1 MTMEEY
7 IKLEKE
13 KARRRDRVFNWQTA
27 TYGKIRVDDDLYD
40 LRSME
45 AEFPAIVI
53 DDAFTPQD
61 ALPCKSQV
69 STPVKDE
76 IDFRISFDKSDDED
90 YTIICDK
97 NSFSYKMNSINNL
110 KTDSENDNENADIPS
125 FPLPKPTTMSE
136 YDEEEQN
143 ILYFNDLFPFNI
155 IRPDDLKL
163 EKDNNDNDINII
175 QSLEDMAPLP
185 PRQQRY
191 LFLRYQGLEYT
202 DEDIADFEER
212 LERIYSR
219 QIHRLGEARRRL
231 SWMQFILALGLHTE
245 DEMESLSFARYW
257 SESDRMIPEK
267 GDLHDYWRGISTD
280 GDFLGPPPSY
290 ISIRDPVLRLYHRMM
305 AHNIAGRSQAPEK
318 RFAAGR
324 KSMAHI
330 SGGQFV
336 ARLAE
341 HFGLLTTEILGGLT
355 VIAPE
360 LLIIDMGELVRLQIC
375 MEVDDTWAWV
385 AIGLE
390 RQPEAVAG
398 TPAVVEDAP
407 AADEGDQAVLAPVQ
421 APQQLPPPPPAAAR
435 TMPQRLGRLEE
446 EVQGLCRDVGSLHGL
461 MERSMTDQGRFSTC
475 MMSYITQFMDA
486 SGLTYQAFDGTFRG
500 SSPAAFQRRTS
511 ASQQDPQ

>member
-1 MTMEEY
+1 MQYLNLCLLCER
-7 IKLEKE
+7 KPSLHLSHQKSWSPSLESQPLNLCLLLLTN
-13 KARRRDRVFNWQTA
+13 RVKGDCQRVLLC
-27 TYGKIRVDDDLYD
+27 YGIGFDCGVRLGKRV
-40 LRSME
+40 R
-45 AEFPAIVI
+45 V
-53 DDAFTPQD
+53 T
-61 ALPCKSQV
+61 V
-69 STPVKDE
+69 
-76 IDFRISFDKSDDED
+76 
-90 YTIICDK
+90 
-97 NSFSYKMNSINNL
+97 
-110 KTDSENDNENADIPS
+110 
-125 FPLPKPTTMSE
+125 SE

-155 IRPDDLKL
+155 ILPDELKS
-163 EKDNNDNDINII
+163 EKDNNDNDIDII
-175 QSLEDMAPLP
+175 QSSEDMAPLP
-185 PRQQRY
+185 PREQRHP
-191 LFLRYQGLEYT
+191 FLSYQGLKYT
-202 DEDIADFEER
+202 YEDIADFEER
-212 LERIYSR
+212 MVME
-219 QIHRLGEARRRL
+219 HRDDAGEARRRL

-257 SESDRMIPEK
+257 SENERMIPEK

-290 ISIRDPVLRLYHRMM
+290 ILIRDPVLRLYHRMM

-407 AADEGDQAVLAPVQ
+407 AADEGDQTISAPVQ
-421 APQQLPPPPPAAAR
+421 APQQPPPPPPAVAR
-435 TMPQRLGRLEE
+435 TMP
-446 EVQGLCRDVGSLHGL
+446 
-461 MERSMTDQGRFSTC
+461 
-475 MMSYITQFMDA
+475 
-486 SGLTYQAFDGTFRG
+486 
-500 SSPAAFQRRTS
+500 
-511 ASQQDPQ
+511 